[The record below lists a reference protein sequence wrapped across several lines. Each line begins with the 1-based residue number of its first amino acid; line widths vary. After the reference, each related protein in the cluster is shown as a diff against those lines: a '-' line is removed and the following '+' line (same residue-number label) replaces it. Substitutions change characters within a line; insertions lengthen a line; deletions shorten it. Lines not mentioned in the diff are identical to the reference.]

1 LRALSHP
8 VGMADSNNTPKNSAL
23 GDVLRKIVDE
33 RGLRQKVLAA
43 KVGITEASL
52 SNIVNGK
59 ARPRQLTL
67 TRLIDQ
73 LQVTPEEL
81 QRILAAYDHAERI
94 ELPER
99 PASPEQPISQDELE
113 RVKRYMEIKSMSV
126 TFQDDV
132 EKELDRTGL
141 FFERAHRQENIICD
155 FLLPGTPRIAV
166 DCKYNLNRDWDRT
179 VASVKLRALHVV
191 TKVAAIAVTAATI
204 AATVRL
210 MNHRIPVAVALV
222 AVVALEPAI
231 DPRSAGLS
239 QVPLYTTLPLKFSP

>member
-1 LRALSHP
+1 
-8 VGMADSNNTPKNSAL
+8 MADSDDIPKNSAL
-23 GDVLRKIVDE
+23 GDVLRKIVDD
-33 RGLRQKVLAA
+33 RGLRQKVLAS
-43 KVGITEASL
+43 KIGITEASL
-52 SNIVNGK
+52 SNILNGK

-73 LQVTPEEL
+73 LQATPEEL
-81 QRILAAYDHAERI
+81 QRILAAYDHAEKI

-99 PASPEQPISQDELE
+99 PASPEQPIPQDELE

-155 FLLPGTPRIAV
+155 FLLPGPPRIAV

-179 VASVKLRALHVV
+179 VASVRLLKEHLDLEVV
-191 TKVAAIAVTAATI
+191 LI
-204 AATVRL
+204 
-210 MNHRIPVAVALV
+210 
-222 AVVALEPAI
+222 VVPYEN
-231 DPRSAGLS
+231 D
-239 QVPLYTTLPLKFSP
+239 TTLAEADRITEQGGKIVSVADLEASLMLMFNEIGGVQ

>member
-1 LRALSHP
+1 
-8 VGMADSNNTPKNSAL
+8 MADSDDTPKNSAL
-23 GDVLRKIVDE
+23 GDVLRKIVDD
-33 RGLRQKVLAA
+33 RGLRQKVLAS
-43 KVGITEASL
+43 KIGITEASL
-52 SNIVNGK
+52 SNILNGK

-73 LQVTPEEL
+73 LQTTPEEL

-99 PASPEQPISQDELE
+99 PASPEQPIPQDELA
-113 RVKRYMEIKSMSV
+113 RVKRYMEAKSMSV

-155 FLLPGTPRIAV
+155 FLLPGPPRIAV

-179 VASVKLRALHVV
+179 VASVKLLREHLNLEVV
-191 TKVAAIAVTAATI
+191 LI
-204 AATVRL
+204 
-210 MNHRIPVAVALV
+210 
-222 AVVALEPAI
+222 VVPYEN
-231 DPRSAGLS
+231 D
-239 QVPLYTTLPLKFSP
+239 TTLLEADRITEQGGKIVSVGDLDVTLRLLISNKATTK

>member
-1 LRALSHP
+1 
-8 VGMADSNNTPKNSAL
+8 MADSKNTPKNSAL
-23 GDVLRKIVDE
+23 GDVLRKIVDD

-43 KVGITEASL
+43 KIGITEASL
-52 SNIVNGK
+52 SNILNGK

-73 LQVTPEEL
+73 LQPAPDEL
-81 QRILAAYDHAERI
+81 QRILAAYDHAEMA

-99 PASPEQPISQDELE
+99 PTSPEQPIPQDEME

-141 FFERAHRQENIICD
+141 FFERLHSQENIICD
-155 FLLPGTPRIAV
+155 FLLPGPPRIAV

-179 VASVKLRALHVV
+179 VTSVKLLKEHLDLEIVLIVV
-191 TKVAAIAVTAATI
+191 PYENDTTLVEADRITEQGGKIVSVAD
-204 AATVRL
+204 L
-210 MNHRIPVAVALV
+210 EVALKLFHT
-222 AVVALEPAI
+222 A
-231 DPRSAGLS
+231 
-239 QVPLYTTLPLKFSP
+239 